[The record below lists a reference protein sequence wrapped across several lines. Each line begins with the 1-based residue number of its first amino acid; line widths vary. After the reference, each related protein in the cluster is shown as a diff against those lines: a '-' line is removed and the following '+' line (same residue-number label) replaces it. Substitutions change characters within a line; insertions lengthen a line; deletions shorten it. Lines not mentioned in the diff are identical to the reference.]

1 MCLDMKNIREKF
13 RCEAPSAKRLW
24 TFECK
29 DGHVRPPAPK
39 VCTMKTVG
47 HVKYCYVTS
56 DTQ

>member
-1 MCLDMKNIREKF
+1 MKNIREKF
-13 RCEAPSAKRLW
+13 RCEAPSAERLW

-39 VCTMKTVG
+39 VCTMETVG